1 MNKIIL
7 GGDTVQIELI
17 DGEENTS
24 GTWIVEHDEDDIN
37 SNVLVSDECDTIEIN
52 DAMKVAM
59 EDMDSEGEL
68 SELDMVETEE
78 FIEFG

>member
-1 MNKIIL
+1 MNKIVL
-7 GGDTVQIELI
+7 GGDMIEI
-17 DGEENTS
+17 D
-24 GTWIVEHDEDDIN
+24 ID